1 MRIANQSGYNIDID
15 GNTISTGEEYEADEM
30 MFNSVSIHS
39 DIGSVEITTEY
50 SKRSFRNYGN
60 LKAYEDETLKDAQ
73 GLPQINVIKR
83 CRQ

>member
-1 MRIANQSGYNIDID
+1 MRIANQSGYNIVID
-15 GNTISTGEEYEADEM
+15 GNTISTGEEYEVDEM

-50 SKRSFRNYGN
+50 SKRFFQNYGN
-60 LKAYEDETLKDAQ
+60 LKAYEDAVLKDAQ

>member
-1 MRIANQSGYNIDID
+1 MRIANQSGYNIVID
-15 GNTISTGEEYEADEM
+15 GNTISTGEEYTVDEM

-39 DIGSVEITTEY
+39 DISSVEITTEY
-50 SKRSFRNYGN
+50 SKRFFQNYGN
-60 LKAYEDETLKDAQ
+60 LKAYEDAVLKDDQ